1 LQGRGVCLCGCSKGG
16 VFIVE
21 VDDDDDDG
29 CGGGFVVEYGAI
41 SDNKHIT
48 VPDCL
53 GESVHGYV
61 TVKVEA
67 GRHSGFHFL
76 NAIGVY
82 WEFGI
87 MGVGCA
93 VG

>member
-1 LQGRGVCLCGCSKGG
+1 LQGRGVCLCGCSKGE

-21 VDDDDDDG
+21 VDDDDS
-29 CGGGFVVEYGAI
+29 CVGGFIVEYGAI

-53 GESVHGYV
+53 GELVHGYV

>member
-1 LQGRGVCLCGCSKGG
+1 
-16 VFIVE
+16 
-21 VDDDDDDG
+21 
-29 CGGGFVVEYGAI
+29 
-41 SDNKHIT
+41 
-48 VPDCL
+48 L

-76 NAIGVY
+76 NVIGVY
-82 WEFGI
+82 CEFGI